1 MVREP
6 AQKIVRS
13 MPCPRYV
20 SLCVVALLL
29 FSPLQAAQVTN
40 VIDNFTDSQ
49 AIAATNA
56 TISETISAGGALG
69 GFRTMNLV
77 STNGAGNRVR
87 VATNAPNRLAF
98 DSTSESTGRFEVIW
112 GGANGTAG
120 LGGIDFGAGQSID
133 TAISTLNFS
142 LRIADFTN
150 SFTWKFTDTNAVVA
164 TYTGFFPT
172 NTSTDPAVPF
182 AITLDSFTNFN
193 AVNWNAIDFISLSG
207 GDVPELDLQI
217 LSSVQVITTVPEPKT
232 WLLLGLAG
240 LAVAITARSRSGRR
254 A

>member
-1 MVREP
+1 MQIQR
-6 AQKIVRS
+6 I
-13 MPCPRYV
+13 
-20 SLCVVALLL
+20 LALLATAFL
-29 FSPLQAAQVTN
+29 AGNLHAVQVTN
-40 VIDNFTDSQ
+40 TIDDFTTAQ

-56 TISETISAGGALG
+56 TTNNTVSAGGALG
-69 GFRTMNLV
+69 GFRTMILV
-77 STNGAGNRVR
+77 STNGDGNRVR
-87 VATNAPNRLAF
+87 VATNAPNRLSF
-98 DSTSESTGRFEVIW
+98 DSTSESTGSFEVIW

-120 LGGIDFGAGQSID
+120 LGGFDFGNGQSID
-133 TAISTLNFS
+133 TANSTLNFS

-150 SFTWKFTDTNAVVA
+150 SFTWKFTDTNALVA
-164 TYTGFFPT
+164 TYTGVFPA

-182 AITLDSFTNFN
+182 SITLASFTNFN

-207 GDVPELDLQI
+207 GNVAELDLQI

-240 LAVAITARSRSGRR
+240 LAAAITARSRSGKR